1 MIFVFGGAYQGKLDF
16 AKGKFN
22 IEDERIFTTTES
34 ETDFVGAHEKE
45 VENALIIDKIED
57 FCFACAKEGIEAR
70 DYLAEHREKLK
81 DKIIISRDVSQGLV
95 PMDPLERAYREMMG
109 RMMIY
114 LSGEAEQVY
123 RVLAGLGQRIR

>member
-16 AKGKFN
+16 AKERFN

-45 VENALIIDKIED
+45 VENALILDKIED
-57 FCFACAKEGIEAR
+57 FCYACAKDGVEAR
-70 DYLAEHREKLK
+70 DYLEAHSEELK
-81 DKIIISRDVSQGLV
+81 DKILISRDVSQGLV
-95 PMDPLERAYREMMG
+95 PMDPTDRAYREMMG

-114 LSGEAEQVY
+114 LSNQSEQVY
-123 RVLAGLGQRIR
+123 RVLAGLGQQIK